1 MIDFQ
6 DNIFIQINNN
16 PSFYEF
22 FNSNQINYTSPLSF
36 TINLIITV
44 LLSLV
49 IAFIY
54 TRFGRNISNRKE
66 FSSNFALLSLTTM
79 LIITIVKSSLALS
92 LGLVGALSI
101 VRFRTAIKDPEELNY
116 LFLSIAIGLGIGA
129 NQILITI
136 IAIFFILFF
145 IFINAKIIKNST
157 EQCINLLLTLPAK
170 EKYNFD
176 DILETISIYS
186 NYTNIKRITQ
196 ENDYLESSIYL
207 NIESFSKINELRN
220 KLIKQYPG
228 IEIDF
233 IDNSNL

>member
-1 MIDFQ
+1 M
-6 DNIFIQINNN
+6 QIKDS
-16 PSFYEF
+16 PSLYKF
-22 FNSNQINYTSPLSF
+22 FASNEINYISPFSF
-36 TINLIITV
+36 IRNLIITV

-79 LIITIVKSSLALS
+79 FIITIVKSSLALS

-136 IAIFFILFF
+136 ISVFFILLY
-145 IFINAKIIKNST
+145 IFINGKIIKQSK
-157 EQCINLLLTLPAK
+157 EQFINLIINLPAK
-170 EKYNFD
+170 EQYNFD
-176 DILETISIYS
+176 DILETISNYS
-186 NYTNIKRITQ
+186 NYINIKRLTQ
-196 ENDYLESSIYL
+196 ENDLIESSIYL
-207 NIESFSKINELRN
+207 NIRSFSIINELRN

-233 IDNSNL
+233 IDNSNLE